1 MCLFSNQANARLLA
15 SYSTGNV
22 IKVKSVVT
30 PKSTIPTKN
39 NIDPKALPEYIKIKP
54 AMITKFD
61 TLLDTPTAGTICE
74 RNLNQL

>member
-1 MCLFSNQANARLLA
+1 M
-15 SYSTGNV
+15 
-22 IKVKSVVT
+22 
-30 PKSTIPTKN
+30 
-39 NIDPKALPEYIKIKP
+39 DPKALPEYIKIKP